1 MSFLRFLGGAAK
13 KATELE
19 DQYRTRVWKNMDD
32 MWNRYEERKLI
43 EDEEIY
49 SKTKDIKDNV
59 KTLAG
64 LGVNEEFLYTGL
76 NQYGEGFF
84 DIMTETLKNI
94 EGSDT
99 WKNST
104 GEERSGLINTAA
116 QKLIVGRSGKPV
128 TLDQIMPA
136 LLPRRVS
143 GPDMEYIQGR
153 LGRSPLGFDYSG
165 AFSKSIQD
173 IAGEEDPSTAIEG
186 VPGLTGDVR
195 STFGEVFMDRIGVRL
210 SEGDEDRRMDNAI
223 ESAIGIGVNKLGDRV
238 VTKRMQDIT
247 ESEQKDLAAD
257 LYNEISSL
265 YRKNLS
271 DPRLLNK
278 TENQL
283 LDEAID
289 QVLKGKKF
297 KLENIPVPKP
307 GEPDP
312 VPVPVPVPKPGEPD
326 PGTAQ
331 KPDTELTEIDNNFI
345 EEVRRLGVPEE
356 SITKIIEKI
365 RAGKTISP
373 IYFVGVDRGFART
386 LLDKYIEEKRQSVA
400 SPSFN
405 DQMNVGA

>member
-64 LGVNEEFLYTGL
+64 LGVNEELMYTGL

-94 EGSDT
+94 EGTDT
-99 WKNST
+99 WKLST
-104 GEERSGLINTAA
+104 SEQRGELLNTAT
-116 QKLIVGRSGKPV
+116 QKLIGERSGKPV

-143 GPDMEYIQGR
+143 GPAMEDIQGR

-165 AFSKSIQD
+165 AFSKSVQD
-173 IAGEEDPSTAIEG
+173 IAGEEDPATAIEG
-186 VPGLTGDVR
+186 VQGLSGDVR
-195 STFGEVFMDRIGVRL
+195 STFGETFTDRIGVGL

-247 ESEQKDLAAD
+247 ESEQKELAAD

-289 QVLKGKKF
+289 QVLKGKNF
-297 KLENIPVPKP
+297 KLEDIPVPKP
-307 GEPDP
+307 GEPD
-312 VPVPVPVPKPGEPD
+312 PKPGEPD

-331 KPDTELTEIDNNFI
+331 KPDTELTEVDNDFI
-345 EEVRRLGVPEE
+345 EEVRNLGIPEE
-356 SITKIIEKI
+356 NVTKIIAAI
-365 RAGKTISP
+365 RAGKTIPPSL
-373 IYFVGVDRGFART
+373 FVGLDRGIVRT
-386 LLDKYIEEKRQSVA
+386 LLDKYMEEKKLIGAATQPKDSV
-400 SPSFN
+400 PTF
-405 DQMNVGA
+405 DEMNVGA

>member
-1 MSFLRFLGGAAK
+1 M
-13 KATELE
+13 
-19 DQYRTRVWKNMDD
+19 
-32 MWNRYEERKLI
+32 
-43 EDEEIY
+43 
-49 SKTKDIKDNV
+49 
-59 KTLAG
+59 
-64 LGVNEEFLYTGL
+64 YTGL

-94 EGSDT
+94 EGTDT
-99 WKNST
+99 WKLST
-104 GEERSGLINTAA
+104 SEQRGELLNTAT
-116 QKLIVGRSGKPV
+116 QKLIGERSGKPV

-143 GPDMEYIQGR
+143 GPAMEDIQGR

-165 AFSKSIQD
+165 AFSKSVQD
-173 IAGEEDPSTAIEG
+173 IAGEEDPATAIEG
-186 VPGLTGDVR
+186 VQGLSGDVR
-195 STFGEVFMDRIGVRL
+195 STFGETFTDRIGVGL

-247 ESEQKDLAAD
+247 ESEQKELAAD

-289 QVLKGKKF
+289 QVLKGKNF
-297 KLENIPVPKP
+297 KLEDIPVPKP
-307 GEPDP
+307 GEPD
-312 VPVPVPVPKPGEPD
+312 PKPGEPD

-331 KPDTELTEIDNNFI
+331 KPDTELTEVDNDFI
-345 EEVRRLGVPEE
+345 EEVRNLGIPEE
-356 SITKIIEKI
+356 NVTKIIAAI
-365 RAGKTISP
+365 RAGKTIPPSL
-373 IYFVGVDRGFART
+373 FVGLDRGIVRT
-386 LLDKYIEEKRQSVA
+386 LLDKYMEEKKLIEAATQPKDSV
-400 SPSFN
+400 PTF
-405 DQMNVGA
+405 DEMNVGA

>member
-84 DIMTETLKNI
+84 DIMTETLKNV

-104 GEERSGLINTAA
+104 GKERSGLINTVV
-116 QKLIVGRSGKPV
+116 QKLIGERSGKPV

-143 GPDMEYIQGR
+143 GPGVGDIQGR

-165 AFSKSIQD
+165 AFSKSVQD
-173 IAGEEDPSTAIEG
+173 IAGEEDPATAIEG
-186 VPGLTGDVR
+186 VQGLSGDVR
-195 STFGEVFMDRIGVRL
+195 STFGETFTDRIGVGL

-247 ESEQKDLAAD
+247 ESEQKELAAD

-289 QVLKGKKF
+289 QVLKGKNF
-297 KLENIPVPKP
+297 KLEDIPVPKP
-307 GEPDP
+307 GEPD
-312 VPVPVPVPKPGEPD
+312 PKPGEPD

-331 KPDTELTEIDNNFI
+331 KPDTELTEVDNDFI
-345 EEVRRLGVPEE
+345 EEVRNLGIPEE
-356 SITKIIEKI
+356 NVTKIIAAI
-365 RAGKTISP
+365 RAGKTIPPSL
-373 IYFVGVDRGFART
+373 FVGLDRGIVRT
-386 LLDKYIEEKRQSVA
+386 LLDKYMEEKKLIEAATQPKDSV
-400 SPSFN
+400 PTF
-405 DQMNVGA
+405 DEMNVGA

>member
-64 LGVNEEFLYTGL
+64 LGVNEELMYTGL

-94 EGSDT
+94 EGTDT
-99 WKNST
+99 WKLST
-104 GEERSGLINTAA
+104 SEQRGELLNTAT
-116 QKLIVGRSGKPV
+116 QKLIGERSGKPV

-143 GPDMEYIQGR
+143 GPAMEDIQGR

-165 AFSKSIQD
+165 AFSKSVQD
-173 IAGEEDPSTAIEG
+173 IAGEEDPATAIEG
-186 VPGLTGDVR
+186 VQGLSGDVR
-195 STFGEVFMDRIGVRL
+195 STFGETFTDRIGVGL

-247 ESEQKDLAAD
+247 ESEQKELAAD

-289 QVLKGKKF
+289 QVLKGKNF
-297 KLENIPVPKP
+297 KLEDIPVPKP
-307 GEPDP
+307 GEPD
-312 VPVPVPVPKPGEPD
+312 PKPGEPD

-331 KPDTELTEIDNNFI
+331 KPDTELTEVDNDFI
-345 EEVRRLGVPEE
+345 EEVRNLGIPEE
-356 SITKIIEKI
+356 NVTKIIAAI
-365 RAGKTISP
+365 RAGKTIPPSL
-373 IYFVGVDRGFART
+373 FVGLDRGIVRT
-386 LLDKYIEEKRQSVA
+386 LLDKYMEER
-400 SPSFN
+400 N
-405 DQMNVGA
+405 

>member
-64 LGVNEEFLYTGL
+64 LGVNEELMYTGL

-94 EGSDT
+94 EGTDT
-99 WKNST
+99 WKLST
-104 GEERSGLINTAA
+104 SEQRGELLNTAT
-116 QKLIVGRSGKPV
+116 QKLIGERSGKPV

-143 GPDMEYIQGR
+143 GPAMEDIQGR

-165 AFSKSIQD
+165 AFSKSVQD
-173 IAGEEDPSTAIEG
+173 IAGEEDPATAIEG
-186 VPGLTGDVR
+186 VQGLSGDVR
-195 STFGEVFMDRIGVRL
+195 STFGETFTDRIGVGL

-247 ESEQKDLAAD
+247 ESEQKELAAD

-289 QVLKGKKF
+289 QVLKGKNF
-297 KLENIPVPKP
+297 KLEDIPVPKP
-307 GEPDP
+307 GEPD
-312 VPVPVPVPKPGEPD
+312 PKPGEPD

-345 EEVRRLGVPEE
+345 GAVRRLGVPEE
-356 SITKIIEKI
+356 NITKIIAAI

-373 IYFVGVDRGFART
+373 SLFVGLDRGIVRT

-400 SPSFN
+400 PPSVI
-405 DQMNVGA
+405 DEMNVGA

>member
-64 LGVNEEFLYTGL
+64 LGVNEELMYTGL

-94 EGSDT
+94 EGTDT
-99 WKNST
+99 WKLST
-104 GEERSGLINTAA
+104 SEQRGELLNTAT
-116 QKLIVGRSGKPV
+116 QKLIGERSGKPV

-143 GPDMEYIQGR
+143 GPAMEDIQGR

-165 AFSKSIQD
+165 AFSKSVQD
-173 IAGEEDPSTAIEG
+173 IAGEEDPATAIEG
-186 VPGLTGDVR
+186 VQGLSGDVR
-195 STFGEVFMDRIGVRL
+195 STFGETFTDRIGVGL

-247 ESEQKDLAAD
+247 ESEQKELAAD

-289 QVLKGKKF
+289 QVLKGKNF
-297 KLENIPVPKP
+297 KLEDIPVPKP
-307 GEPDP
+307 GEPD
-312 VPVPVPVPKPGEPD
+312 PKPGEPD

-331 KPDTELTEIDNNFI
+331 KPDTELTEVDNDFI
-345 EEVRRLGVPEE
+345 EEVRNLGIPEE
-356 SITKIIEKI
+356 NVTKIIAAI
-365 RAGKTISP
+365 RAGKTIPPSL
-373 IYFVGVDRGFART
+373 FVGLDRGIVRT
-386 LLDKYIEEKRQSVA
+386 LLDKYMEEKKLIEAATQPKDSV
-400 SPSFN
+400 PTF
-405 DQMNVGA
+405 DEMNVGA

>member
-64 LGVNEEFLYTGL
+64 LGVNEELMYTGL

-94 EGSDT
+94 EGTDT
-99 WKNST
+99 WKLST
-104 GEERSGLINTAA
+104 SEQRSELLNTAT
-116 QKLIVGRSGKPV
+116 QKLIGERSGKPV

-143 GPDMEYIQGR
+143 GPAMEDIQGR
-153 LGRSPLGFDYSG
+153 LGKSPLGFDYSG
-165 AFSKSIQD
+165 AFSKSVQD
-173 IAGEEDPSTAIEG
+173 IAGEEDPATAIEG
-186 VPGLTGDVR
+186 VQGLSGDVR
-195 STFGEVFMDRIGVRL
+195 STFGETFTDRIGVGL
-210 SEGDEDRRMDNAI
+210 AEGEERRRMVNAV
-223 ESAIGIGVNKLGDRV
+223 ESAVGVGLNDIGDRV
-238 VTKRMQDIT
+238 VTKRMQDKT
-247 ESEQKDLAAD
+247 ESEQKLIASE

-265 YRKNLS
+265 YRDKLS
-271 DPRLLNK
+271 DPRSLNK

-297 KLENIPVPKP
+297 KLEDIPVPDPKAKTV
-307 GEPDP
+307 PDP
-312 VPVPVPVPKPGEPD
+312 TDPD
-326 PGTAQ
+326 TAQ
-331 KPDTELTEIDNNFI
+331 KPDTELTEVDNDFI
-345 EEVRRLGVPEE
+345 EEVRNLGIPEE
-356 SITKIIEKI
+356 NVTKIIAAI
-365 RAGKTISP
+365 RAGKTIPPSL
-373 IYFVGVDRGFART
+373 FVGLDRGIVRT
-386 LLDKYIEEKRQSVA
+386 LLDKYTEEKKLIGAATQPKDSV
-400 SPSFN
+400 PTF
-405 DQMNVGA
+405 DEINVGP

>member
-104 GEERSGLINTAA
+104 GKERSGLINTVV
-116 QKLIVGRSGKPV
+116 QKLIGERSGKPV

-143 GPDMEYIQGR
+143 GPGVGDIQGR

-195 STFGEVFMDRIGVRL
+195 STFGEVFIDRIGVGL
-210 SEGDEDRRMDNAI
+210 SEGEERRRMDNAI
-223 ESAIGIGVNKLGDRV
+223 ESAIGIGVNDLGNRV
-238 VTKRMQDIT
+238 VTKRMQDTT
-247 ESEQKDLAAD
+247 ESEQKRLAAD
-257 LYNEISSL
+257 LHNEISSL

-271 DPRLLNK
+271 DPKLLNK

-297 KLENIPVPKP
+297 KLEDIPVPKP
-307 GEPDP
+307 GEPAP

-331 KPDTELTEIDNNFI
+331 KPVTELTEIDNNFI

-373 IYFVGVDRGFART
+373 IYFVGVDRGIART

-400 SPSFN
+400 PPSVN
-405 DQMNVGA
+405 DEMNVGA

>member
-64 LGVNEEFLYTGL
+64 LGVNEELMYTGL

-94 EGSDT
+94 EGTDT
-99 WKNST
+99 WKLST
-104 GEERSGLINTAA
+104 SEQRSELLNTAT
-116 QKLIVGRSGKPV
+116 QKLIGERSGKPV

-143 GPDMEYIQGR
+143 GPAMEDIQGR
-153 LGRSPLGFDYSG
+153 LGKSPLGFDYSG
-165 AFSKSIQD
+165 AFSKSVQD
-173 IAGEEDPSTAIEG
+173 IAGEKDPATAIEG
-186 VPGLTGDVR
+186 VQGLSGDVR
-195 STFGEVFMDRIGVRL
+195 STFGETFTDRIGVGL
-210 SEGDEDRRMDNAI
+210 AEGEERRRMVNAV
-223 ESAIGIGVNKLGDRV
+223 ESAVGVGLNDIGDRV
-238 VTKRMQDIT
+238 VTKRMQDKT
-247 ESEQKDLAAD
+247 ESEQKLIASE

-265 YRKNLS
+265 YRDKLS
-271 DPRLLNK
+271 DPRSLNK

-297 KLENIPVPKP
+297 KLEDIPDPDRKQKLCPDPKP
-307 GEPDP
+307 DPD
-312 VPVPVPVPKPGEPD
+312 
-326 PGTAQ
+326 TAQ
-331 KPDTELTEIDNNFI
+331 KPDTELTEVDNDFI
-345 EEVRRLGVPEE
+345 EEVRNLGIPEE
-356 SITKIIEKI
+356 NVTKIIAAI
-365 RAGKTISP
+365 RAGKTIPPSL
-373 IYFVGVDRGFART
+373 FVGLDRGIVRT
-386 LLDKYIEEKRQSVA
+386 LLDKYMEEKKLIGAATQPKDSV
-400 SPSFN
+400 PTF
-405 DQMNVGA
+405 DEINVGP

>member
-64 LGVNEEFLYTGL
+64 LGVNEELMYTGL

-94 EGSDT
+94 EGTDT
-99 WKNST
+99 WKLST
-104 GEERSGLINTAA
+104 SEQRGELLNTAT
-116 QKLIVGRSGKPV
+116 QKLIGERSGKPV

-143 GPDMEYIQGR
+143 GPAMEDIQGR

-173 IAGEEDPSTAIEG
+173 IAGEEDPATAIEG
-186 VPGLTGDVR
+186 VQGLSGDVR
-195 STFGEVFMDRIGVRL
+195 STFGETFTDRIGVGL

-247 ESEQKDLAAD
+247 ESEQKELAAD

-289 QVLKGKKF
+289 QVLKGKNF
-297 KLENIPVPKP
+297 KLEDIPVPKP
-307 GEPDP
+307 GEPD
-312 VPVPVPVPKPGEPD
+312 PKPGEPD

-331 KPDTELTEIDNNFI
+331 KPDTELTEVDNDFI
-345 EEVRRLGVPEE
+345 EEVRNLGIPEE
-356 SITKIIEKI
+356 NVTKIIAAI
-365 RAGKTISP
+365 RAGKTIPPSL
-373 IYFVGVDRGFART
+373 FVGLDRGIVRT
-386 LLDKYIEEKRQSVA
+386 LLDKYMEEKKLIEAATQPKDSV
-400 SPSFN
+400 PTF
-405 DQMNVGA
+405 DEMNVGA

>member
-84 DIMTETLKNI
+84 DIMTETLKNV

-104 GEERSGLINTAA
+104 GKERSGLINTVV
-116 QKLIVGRSGKPV
+116 QKLIGERSGKPV

-143 GPDMEYIQGR
+143 GPGVGDIQGR

-195 STFGEVFMDRIGVRL
+195 STFGEVFIDRIGVGL
-210 SEGDEDRRMDNAI
+210 SEGEERRRMDNAI
-223 ESAIGIGVNKLGDRV
+223 ESAIGIGVNDLGNRV
-238 VTKRMQDIT
+238 VTKRMQDTT
-247 ESEQKDLAAD
+247 ESEQKRLAAD
-257 LYNEISSL
+257 LHNEISSL

-271 DPRLLNK
+271 DPKLLNK

-297 KLENIPVPKP
+297 KLEDI
-307 GEPDP
+307 
-312 VPVPVPVPKPGEPD
+312 PVPKPGEPD

-331 KPDTELTEIDNNFI
+331 KPVTELTEIDNNFI

-373 IYFVGVDRGFART
+373 IYFVGVDRGIART

-400 SPSFN
+400 PPSVN
-405 DQMNVGA
+405 DEMNVGA

>member
-64 LGVNEEFLYTGL
+64 LGVNEELMYTGL

-94 EGSDT
+94 EGTDT
-99 WKNST
+99 WKLST
-104 GEERSGLINTAA
+104 SEQRGELLNTAT
-116 QKLIVGRSGKPV
+116 QKLIGERSGKPV

-143 GPDMEYIQGR
+143 GPAMEDIQGR

-165 AFSKSIQD
+165 AFSKSVQD
-173 IAGEEDPSTAIEG
+173 IAGEEDPATAIEG
-186 VPGLTGDVR
+186 VQGLSGDVR
-195 STFGEVFMDRIGVRL
+195 STFGETFTDRIGVGL

-247 ESEQKDLAAD
+247 ESEQKELAAD

-289 QVLKGKKF
+289 QVLKGKNF
-297 KLENIPVPKP
+297 KLEDIPVPKP
-307 GEPDP
+307 GEPAP

-356 SITKIIEKI
+356 SITKIIAAI

-373 IYFVGVDRGFART
+373 IYFVGVDRGIART

-400 SPSFN
+400 PPSVN
-405 DQMNVGA
+405 DEMNVGA

>member
-64 LGVNEEFLYTGL
+64 LGVNEELMYTGL

-94 EGSDT
+94 EGTDT
-99 WKNST
+99 WKLST
-104 GEERSGLINTAA
+104 SEQRSELLNTAT
-116 QKLIVGRSGKPV
+116 QKLIGERSGKPV

-143 GPDMEYIQGR
+143 GPAMEDIQGR
-153 LGRSPLGFDYSG
+153 LGKSPLGFDYSG
-165 AFSKSIQD
+165 AFSKSVQD
-173 IAGEEDPSTAIEG
+173 IAGEEDPATAIEG
-186 VPGLTGDVR
+186 VQGLSGDVR
-195 STFGEVFMDRIGVRL
+195 STFGETFTDRIGVGL
-210 SEGDEDRRMDNAI
+210 AEGEERRRMVNAV
-223 ESAIGIGVNKLGDRV
+223 ESAVGVGLNDIGDRV
-238 VTKRMQDIT
+238 VTKRMQDKT
-247 ESEQKDLAAD
+247 ESEQKLIASE

-265 YRKNLS
+265 YRDKLS
-271 DPRLLNK
+271 DPRSLNK

-297 KLENIPVPKP
+297 KLEDI
-307 GEPDP
+307 PDP
-312 VPVPVPVPKPGEPD
+312 RPASKNC
-326 PGTAQ
+326 ARSAS
-331 KPDTELTEIDNNFI
+331 LTRIQH
-345 EEVRRLGVPEE
+345 
-356 SITKIIEKI
+356 K
-365 RAGKTISP
+365 SP
-373 IYFVGVDRGFART
+373 T
-386 LLDKYIEEKRQSVA
+386 Q
-400 SPSFN
+400 N
-405 DQMNVGA
+405 